1 MSTCTAR
8 TLTALSADAPL
19 LDALGGEAL
28 SGRALS
34 GRALS
39 GEVHSVFERV
49 VNLVTPD
56 GWLITLAART
66 MDDAPNTVRVDEA
79 SWTEVRA
86 GELFTAADGRLE
98 IAGLTVDLRHANRWQ
113 PQLPPLVAGSCE
125 PAVVTIDE
133 VLGAVGVAGG
143 MVAVGATAFER
154 EQARL
159 LQAHSAGLVAALR
172 LGDAAAVAVHV
183 RGLVGLGPG
192 LTPSGDDFLT
202 GLLLSAA
209 SVRRLL
215 APAVAAQV
223 HRTTAVSAVTLTEA
237 ARGRVRQSLV
247 DLLRAVANGNQPDV
261 RTAAR
266 RVLVIGRTSGTDILS
281 GVRAGLHLELLLRG
295 SA

>member
-1 MSTCTAR
+1 MSTRTAR
-8 TLTALSADAPL
+8 TLTALSADGLL
-19 LDALGGEAL
+19 LDALGAAVVG
-28 SGRALS
+28 
-34 GRALS
+34 

-49 VNLVTPD
+49 VNLITPD

-66 MDDAPNTVRVDEA
+66 LDDAPNTARVDEA
-79 SWTEVRA
+79 SWTDVRA
-86 GELFTAADGRLE
+86 GELFTAEHGRLE
-98 IAGLTVDLRHANRWQ
+98 VAGLTVDLRHANRWQ
-113 PQLPPLVAGSCE
+113 PQLPLLVAASCE
-125 PAVVTIDE
+125 PAVVTLDE

-159 LQAHSAGLVAALR
+159 LREHSAGVVEALR

-183 RGLVGLGPG
+183 LGLVGLGPG

-215 APAVAAQV
+215 APAVVDQV

-237 ARGRVRQSLV
+237 ARGRVRQSLA
-247 DLLRAVANGNQPDV
+247 DLLHAVANGNQPAV
-261 RTAAR
+261 RTAA
-266 RVLVIGRTSGTDILS
+266 VKVFAIGRTSGTDILS